1 MKKLIAFSAA
11 AVAALQMFGAGAPSV
26 GEIGV
31 SQESR
36 SNPVVLGQ
44 WHGDYDKCK
53 NLADSE
59 HIPMIVYFGQTG
71 CSRCNTLTTTLMSDA
86 FAKWRADKRLILLY
100 MKQGNE
106 GNGYSDSSAGK
117 RFAKSVPTADGQ
129 NGFPYFGYYLNTGKA
144 ELKVYGKTAK
154 SFTAEQIIKE
164 AETFFGAALTGGVT
178 PPVKPVEPP
187 TPPPVVDPQSVFS
200 GDQDYTAACWKGD
213 DLVGVLTVSA
223 AKAKKEKSRI
233 KGKFI
238 TIEGKKISFS
248 GQVPTGPNVR
258 ASFVIRN
265 VGVLTLTF
273 TKSRIQG
280 ALDDEARIEICPI
293 GGDVS
298 GTHELELELSSFALP
313 EGYEIVNE
321 ALKPSYAFTAVSKS
335 KWDFGKN
342 GSVKYSKVD
351 GNWVLKGLDS
361 ANPACIKLSYT
372 ASYGLV
378 KGQMKVYASNA
389 KTVAAG
395 KKPTLKKYSLQI
407 YGLVVDGEA
416 QLLVFNKKE
425 LVGVGVAH

>member
-11 AVAALQMFGAGAPSV
+11 AVAALQMFGAGPTV
-26 GEIGV
+26 EEIGV

-44 WHGDYDKCK
+44 WHGDYEKCK
-53 NLADSE
+53 ALADSE

-71 CSRCNTLTTTLMSDA
+71 CSRCSTLTTTLMSDT

-106 GNGYSDSSAGK
+106 GNGYSDSSK
-117 RFAKSVPTADGQ
+117 AKSWVKSVSTADGQ
-129 NGFPYFGYYLNTGKA
+129 NGFPYFGYYLDTGKPA
-144 ELKVYGKTAK
+144 LKVYGKTAK
-154 SFTAEQIIKE
+154 TFTAEQIIKE

-187 TPPPVVDPQSVFS
+187 TPPPVVDPEHVFS
-200 GDQDYTAACWKGD
+200 GNQDYTAACWKGD
-213 DLVGVLTVSA
+213 ELVGALTVSA
-223 AKAKKEKSRI
+223 AKPRNEKSRI

-273 TKSRIQG
+273 TKSRIEG
-280 ALDDEARIEICPI
+280 SLDDGAWIEVCPV
-293 GGDVS
+293 GGTVT
-298 GTHELELELSSFALP
+298 GTHELKLELSSFALP
-313 EGYEIVNE
+313 EGYEIVKE

-342 GSVKYSKVD
+342 GSLKYSKVD

-395 KKPTLKKYSLQI
+395 KKPTLKKYSLKI

-416 QLLVFNKKE
+416 QLLVFNKKD